1 MKKCSRCDTEKPTS
15 EYHKDRGNKDGLYSY
30 CKPCARAKT
39 AAWKAADPERSRESQ
54 RRSRRKRPHVYWEKN
69 LRMAFGIN
77 IEQYQKMFDEQNGCC
92 AVCGETETEIHP
104 RSGRLRRLAV
114 DHCHKTGKVRGLLC
128 NNCNRAIGLLKDD
141 PTVLRSAINYLEK

>member
-1 MKKCSRCDTEKPTS
+1 
-15 EYHKDRGNKDGLYSY
+15 
-30 CKPCARAKT
+30 
-39 AAWKAADPERSRESQ
+39 
-54 RRSRRKRPHVYWEKN
+54 
-69 LRMAFGIN
+69 MAFGIN